1 MGTYDLKKI
10 AKECI
15 ADLNAIGIYP
25 NITEN
30 EFTVNTRA
38 KTRYGQCKY
47 RNVQYEYDAKTLKRK
62 PISATMSINIS
73 SFLLDDRNDINS
85 VRQTVMHEA
94 LHACN
99 ECVGEHHGGKWLE
112 YAELVNDCYNM
123 NITRCSNF
131 SERLDADVNKERMQ
145 SRQKNKAK
153 VIRYTLKCPCCNSII
168 ADAYRQRKPKWI
180 MHTEDFYCKKCGKS
194 TLGKLQ
200 VVS

>member
-1 MGTYDLKKI
+1 MGMYDLKKI

-15 ADLNAIGIYP
+15 AELNAIGIYP

-47 RNVQYEYDAKTLKRK
+47 RNVQYRYNPITLKRE

-85 VRQTVMHEA
+85 VRTTVMHE
-94 LHACN
+94 LIHSCN
-99 ECVGEHHGGKWLE
+99 ECVGAHHGGKWLE

-123 NITRCSNF
+123 NIVRCSDF
-131 SERLDADVNKERMQ
+131 SERLNADVNKERIE
-145 SRQKNKAK
+145 KNKSK
-153 VIRYTLKCPCCNSII
+153 QKHYRLKCPCCNRII
-168 ADAYRQRKPKWI
+168 TDVYRQREPKWI
-180 MHTEDFYCKKCGKS
+180 KHTKDYYCKRCGKS
-194 TLGKLQ
+194 SLGKLQ
-200 VVS
+200 VV

>member
-1 MGTYDLKKI
+1 MGMYDLKKI

-15 ADLNAIGIYP
+15 AELNAIGIYP

-47 RNVQYEYDAKTLKRK
+47 RNAQYRYNPITLKRE

-85 VRQTVMHEA
+85 VRQTVMHE
-94 LHACN
+94 LIHSCN
-99 ECVGEHHGGKWLE
+99 ECIGAHHGGKWLE
-112 YAELVNDCYNM
+112 YADLVNDCYNM
-123 NITRCSNF
+123 DITRCSYFN
-131 SERLDADVNKERMQ
+131 ERLNADVNKERMQ
-145 SRQKNKAK
+145 SRKKSETK
-153 VIRYTLKCPCCNSII
+153 HYMLKCPCCNRII

-200 VVS
+200 VV